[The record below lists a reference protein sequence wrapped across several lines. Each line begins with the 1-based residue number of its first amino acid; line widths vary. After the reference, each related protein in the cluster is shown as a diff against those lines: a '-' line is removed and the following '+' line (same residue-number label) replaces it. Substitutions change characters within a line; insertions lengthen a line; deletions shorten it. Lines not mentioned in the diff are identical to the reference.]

1 MNGHWPVKKA
11 SDLAQPSPMDRD
23 SDPSL
28 AGSSTAPGSPVTY
41 KPGMPIRPAA
51 RVMSIIVLSTVA
63 CRSVAASSP
72 WPRASNPTAST
83 AASTS
88 GTPRICSI
96 WSRGVPFG
104 DVDGFAAEGCG
115 LGQAVRVQ
123 VADDHHRGTEQ
134 LRRGRGGQPDRSR
147 AGDVDG
153 GTGAHSGGDAAV
165 EPGRGKMSDNMVR
178 SRIFSS
184 AWSLSGTS
192 AGSSP
197 RTAPARTR
205 PDRRPSRPCRRSRR
219 LTRADP
225 G

>member
-147 AGDVDG
+147 AGDVDC

-165 EPGRGKMSDNMVR
+165 EPGGEDVRQHGKIEDLLQRLVLVR
-178 SRIFSS
+178 E
-184 AWSLSGTS
+184 LQEV
-192 AGSSP
+192 P
-197 RTAPARTR
+197 TAPARTR